1 MSGQPSNRISIKLS
15 PVIPPQNKMR
25 ANTPVQNMQVKEQK
39 NDKKTQPEKATGNE
53 GVYEGIRELVDDE
66 NKETRQE
73 YDEQQAKE
81 AELELAEAMNRL
93 GRLEEQNLPT
103 HTSKEQFLAEL
114 SKDERLFEKEE
125 QDRSFVEGRLGEE
138 GYQSPYYEGLYP
150 SDWAQE
156 SRKPAWWEKLI
167 RNQSHM
173 SKRPILRV
181 FITTI
186 SAVIL
191 GVLFGFIV
199 LNIFVQEQLVHPSQA
214 GATLPK
220 SSEATQNSAATSE
233 GTSAFNEKAVPVN
246 GERQPNES
254 NDAREAGLSKEGAS
268 QQARSPIGSTSQK
281 SDAVLATVQF
291 PEQNYYMVQMGVF
304 TDPKAA
310 EPAIASLDEKG
321 LPHFLYPIEGRIH
334 LFTGVSPSRDAIL
347 GLADHFRQKQIE
359 VYVKEVKLPATEKQ
373 VQIVPTSPLEV
384 GASSDKGVVN
394 AFIKS
399 GIDIIQQLSTLSSQV
414 VNTDKQKVQ
423 PLTAEQEAKLKRMHV
438 AFLDNSRATQQAL
451 SQKEQVYIAGMVQG
465 MNQAMSTMTQL
476 KTANAEPYAWQV
488 QKGIMQYLHYY
499 ATWMKETN

>member
-15 PVIPPQNKMR
+15 PVIPPQNKMG

-39 NDKKTQPEKATGNE
+39 HDKKTQPEKAADTKVVHG
-53 GVYEGIRELVDDE
+53 GIRELVGDD

-73 YDEQQAKE
+73 YGEQQAKE
-81 AELELAEAMNRL
+81 AELELAEAMSRL
-93 GRLEEQNLPT
+93 GKLEEQNLPT

-114 SKDERLFEKEE
+114 SKAERLLEKEE
-125 QDRSFVEGRLGEE
+125 QNKSFVEGRLGEE
-138 GYQSPYYEGLYP
+138 GYQSPYYEEVYP
-150 SDWAQE
+150 SDWEQE

-167 RNQSHM
+167 KNQSHM

-181 FITTI
+181 FLTTI

-199 LNIFVQEQLVHPSQA
+199 LNVFVQEQLVHPSQA

-220 SSEATQNSAATSE
+220 STEATQNSAATSE
-233 GTSAFNEKAVPVN
+233 GTSTFNEKAIPVN

-268 QQARSPIGSTSQK
+268 QQARSPLGSPSQK

-321 LPHFLYPIEGRIH
+321 LPHFLYPIEGRLH

-347 GLADHFRQKQIE
+347 GLADNFRQKQME

-476 KTANAEPYAWQV
+476 KTGNAEPYAWQV

>member
-15 PVIPPQNKMR
+15 PVNPPKSKMG

-39 NDKKTQPEKATGNE
+39 NYKKTQPEKATGNE
-53 GVYEGIRELVDDE
+53 AVHGGIRGPVGDD
-66 NKETRQE
+66 NKETRQG

-81 AELELAEAMNRL
+81 AELELAEAMSRL
-93 GRLEEQNLPT
+93 GKLEEQNPPT

-114 SKDERLFEKEE
+114 SKDERLLEKEE
-125 QDRSFVEGRLGEE
+125 QDRAVIEDRLGEE
-138 GYQSPYYEGLYP
+138 GCQNPYYEGLYP
-150 SDWAQE
+150 SDWALE

-186 SAVIL
+186 SAIIL

-214 GATLPK
+214 GAV
-220 SSEATQNSAATSE
+220 QNSAATSG
-233 GTSAFNEKAVPVN
+233 GTSAFKEKAVPVN
-246 GERQPNES
+246 GERQPNGSKDSQE
-254 NDAREAGLSKEGAS
+254 EGLSKEGAL

-281 SDAVLATVQF
+281 ADAVLATVQF

-321 LPHFLYPIEGRIH
+321 LPHFLYPIEGRLH
-334 LFTGVSPSRDAIL
+334 LFTGVSPNRDAIL

-359 VYVKEVKLPATEKQ
+359 VFVKEVKLPAAEKQ

-476 KTANAEPYAWQV
+476 KTGNAEPYAWQV